1 MWTPMSNEMF
11 NCVGMLT
18 LITNKAEPLLPVTAS
33 VPSNTCQI
41 ELFICKEITST
52 MNADIYFQYI
62 YQHSLPCLCK
72 TEAPSCYLHF
82 CLLSVLL
89 CCLTN
94 CLLLNFLTAAI
105 SHIIENPADRCP
117 AQTHTRY
124 ESHQLICI

>member
-11 NCVGMLT
+11 NCVGMIT
-18 LITNKAEPLLPVTAS
+18 LITNKAELLLPVTAS

-52 MNADIYFQYI
+52 MNADKNTLNICIYR
-62 YQHSLPCLCK
+62 HSLPCLCK
-72 TEAPSCYLHF
+72 TKAPSCYLHS

-105 SHIIENPADRCP
+105 LSR
-117 AQTHTRY
+117 T
-124 ESHQLICI
+124 QLTTDQPKPTLDMRATS